1 MDLALTPEQAILVES
16 ARTLLAKQ
24 SPLTAVRALEAQDRG
39 FDRDLWREI
48 ARLGWTGLE
57 LPTALGGSGLG
68 FVEVVLLA
76 EEMGRAL
83 LPSPFVAT
91 VAMGSWLIQ
100 TLANEAQRR
109 RWLPGIAAGE
119 IVATVAIAERDARS
133 LWDEATLA
141 PTGGRLAGRKRF
153 VPFAAEADI
162 LLVATAGPA
171 LVAVERDASGLELT
185 RQRAL
190 GGEPLYELSFD
201 NTPCEVVAAGVAPLT
216 CALDRG
222 AVATLAYWVG
232 ACERMLNMSVEYART
247 REQFGRP
254 IGSFQAIA
262 HRCVDM
268 RSDVDALRVLVHQ
281 AAWCLATGRPRDVEV
296 GSALAYGLEA
306 VRRTALHAH
315 QVHGAI
321 AFSMEH
327 DLQLFTR
334 RAKAAELTWGP
345 PGLHHERVARAMGLG

>member
-1 MDLALTPEQAILVES
+1 MDLTFTPEQTLQVES
-16 ARTLLAKQ
+16 ARGFLAKR
-24 SPLTAVRALEAQDRG
+24 SPLAAVRALEAEGRG
-39 FDRDLWREI
+39 FDRGLWREI
-48 ARLGWTGLE
+48 ARLGWTALE
-57 LPTALGGSGLG
+57 IPATLGGSDLS
-68 FVEVVLLA
+68 FVEAVLLA

-83 LPSPFVAT
+83 LQSPFVPA

-100 TLANEAQRR
+100 TAGNEAQRH

-119 IVATVAIAERDARS
+119 IVATVAVAEPEARS
-133 LWDEATLA
+133 LWDGPTLA
-141 PTGGRLAGRKRF
+141 ASGGRLAGRKRF
-153 VPFAAEADI
+153 VPFAAEADL

-171 LVAVERDASGLELT
+171 LVVVECDASGLAIT
-185 RQRAL
+185 RQHAF
-190 GGEPLYELSFD
+190 GGEPVFELVFD
-201 NTPCEVVAAGVAPLT
+201 GAPCEVVGLGTAPLAA
-216 CALDRG
+216 ALDRG

-232 ACERMLNMSVEYART
+232 ACERVLGMTVEYART

-262 HRCVDM
+262 HRCVDV

-281 AAWCLATGRPRDVEV
+281 AAWCLATGRSHEVEV
-296 GSALAYGLEA
+296 GSTLAYGLEA
-306 VRRTALHAH
+306 LRRVVLHAH

-321 AFSMEH
+321 GFSMEH

-345 PGLHHERVARAMGLG
+345 PALHHERVARAMGLG